1 MKALLLGMLQAAQA
15 CLQLFFLNSYPYP
28 LGLGLP
34 LAEQLPL
41 VLLDPKQGSCGSS
54 ADQESSGVVSGQ
66 RIYKAYTYSIY
77 ICIYKPASL
86 GAAGKSQNE
95 IDEVQ
100 RVWPWSSGF
109 QKGGRIRGCWKPGC
123 AGDILHFSRQRATG
137 STRRAARSKGRWAS
151 ALPHSSPSQQCIKG

>member
-1 MKALLLGMLQAAQA
+1 MKAWRHCKAALNEGITA
-15 CLQLFFLNSYPYP
+15 GHAAGCSSMPTALFFLNSYPYP

-66 RIYKAYTYSIY
+66 RIYKTYTYSIY

-100 RVWPWSSGF
+100 RV
-109 QKGGRIRGCWKPGC
+109 
-123 AGDILHFSRQRATG
+123 
-137 STRRAARSKGRWAS
+137 
-151 ALPHSSPSQQCIKG
+151 